1 MLLKIEIN
9 LYARNVGNP
18 QDGLAAFLPKRLPTC
33 QNGSPGKALLECRYL
48 ALYIIIL
55 AYNEI
60 RRCTNRKGIS
70 LRISNDHQACLCG
83 VALSFNARA
92 GCNKFSYWK
101 SRFPASEADCRTWRF
116 FAIFRFS
123 PRWGCSQLIRGA
135 LRVCLK
141 YTFSVLGEIGPFW
154 WRDCGRSL
162 LRDSVSRKS
171 GDKSRGDF
179 VEQVYKY
186 LWLLYG
192 EEKRKIVRNK
202 KQCTYTKETDRKQEL
217 HG

>member
-55 AYNEI
+55 AYNKI

-92 GCNKFSYWK
+92 SCNKFSYWK
-101 SRFPASEADCRTWRF
+101 SRFPASRSRLPNVAALCHLPF
-116 FAIFRFS
+116 FTQMRLFAVDS
-123 PRWGCSQLIRGA
+123 GGTS
-135 LRVCLK
+135 
-141 YTFSVLGEIGPFW
+141 
-154 WRDCGRSL
+154 SL
-162 LRDSVSRKS
+162 LEIHFFCSWGNRPFLMERL
-171 GDKSRGDF
+171 R
-179 VEQVYKY
+179 
-186 LWLLYG
+186 
-192 EEKRKIVRNK
+192 EELI
-202 KQCTYTKETDRKQEL
+202 QGFCKQEEW
-217 HG
+217 G